1 MCCTDDNI
9 AELPDNL
16 KALFRPMAMMVPGI
30 PAAWCSV
37 YLQNQIDGESRADTT
52 FFSSKQIMD

>member
-1 MCCTDDNI
+1 MILN

-30 PAAWCSV
+30 TS
-37 YLQNQIDGESRADTT
+37 LTRAVFACNDYIEDALMTL
-52 FFSSKQIMD
+52 